1 MFPFPLIA
9 TTVVTVWILQPVWAT
24 QHFLHMSQLQI
35 VFLTLWYVLSAHW
48 DEALADKV
56 VVEGQE
62 VGTDTALGTMPGI
75 KV

>member
-1 MFPFPLIA
+1 M
-9 TTVVTVWILQPVWAT
+9 
-24 QHFLHMSQLQI
+24 
-35 VFLTLWYVLSAHW
+35 LSAHW